1 MAYDNQDSKA
11 AAIDAALKK
20 LDGISKNLLVRRE
33 IKELPSILW
42 EGEFPEMLASGMYNN
57 GYGVLVAADRRVV
70 FVDKGMLG
78 SLKIEDLPYDKI
90 SSIESKTGMLMGEI
104 TIYASG
110 NKEQIRSVP
119 KDQVR
124 QFSDFLRNRVSLVN
138 NKSQESQPPTLVAA
152 SPAPVVSVADE
163 LKKFAELRDLGV
175 VSEEEFNA
183 QKSACCKAKRRD
195 AIRTTPEFD

>member
-1 MAYDNQDSKA
+1 
-11 AAIDAALKK
+11 
-20 LDGISKNLLVRRE
+20 
-33 IKELPSILW
+33 
-42 EGEFPEMLASGMYNN
+42 
-57 GYGVLVAADRRVV
+57 
-70 FVDKGMLG
+70 
-78 SLKIEDLPYDKI
+78 
-90 SSIESKTGMLMGEI
+90 MGEI

-138 NKSQESQPPTLVAA
+138 NKSQESQPPTLVAS

-183 QKSACCKAKRRD
+183 QKSRLLQG
-195 AIRTTPEFD
+195 

>member
-11 AAIDAALKK
+11 AAIDAALKQ
-20 LDGISKNLLVRRE
+20 LDGISKNLLVHGE
-33 IKELPSILW
+33 IKELPGILW
-42 EGEFPEMLASGMYNN
+42 EGEFPEMLASGRYNN
-57 GYGVLVAADRRVV
+57 GRGVLVAADRRVV
-70 FVDKGMLG
+70 FVDKGVPG
-78 SLKIEDLPYDKI
+78 SLKIEDIPYDKI

-124 QFSDFLRNRVSLVN
+124 QFSDFLRNKMSLVN
-138 NKSQESQPPTLVAA
+138 NKSQGSQPPTLVAS

-175 VSEEEFNA
+175 ISEEEFNA
-183 QKSACCKAKRRD
+183 QKSRLLQG
-195 AIRTTPEFD
+195 

>member
-11 AAIDAALKK
+11 AAIDAALKQ
-20 LDGISKNLLVRRE
+20 LDGISKNLLVHGE
-33 IKELPSILW
+33 IKELPGILW
-42 EGEFPEMLASGMYNN
+42 EGEFPEMLASGRYNN
-57 GYGVLVAADRRVV
+57 GRGVLVAADMRVV
-70 FVDKGMLG
+70 FVDKGVPG
-78 SLKIEDLPYDKI
+78 SLKIEDIPYDKI

-124 QFSDFLRNRVSLVN
+124 QFSDFLRNKMSLVN
-138 NKSQESQPPTLVAA
+138 NKSQESQPPTLVAS

-175 VSEEEFNA
+175 ISEEEFNA
-183 QKSACCKAKRRD
+183 QKSRLLQG
-195 AIRTTPEFD
+195 